1 MVKAQFPE
9 ALAFLFE
16 RARYKVA
23 YGGRGSGKS
32 WGFARALLIEAA
44 QSPQRVLC
52 TREFQISLV
61 DSVHKLLADQIE
73 SLGLSD
79 FYEVQ
84 QTTIRGRN
92 GSEFLFAGLRHNVSK
107 IKSFEGCS
115 RVWVE
120 EAQSVS
126 KSSWDTLIPTI
137 RKPGSEIWITFNPE
151 LEADITYQRFVA
163 HAPSNAIVRK
173 VNWSENPWFPEE
185 LRIEK
190 DALLERDPVAH
201 ATVWEG
207 HCKAVLDGAI
217 YANEILAATTA
228 KRFTKV
234 PYDPTKPVHTFWDLG
249 RADKTSIWF
258 AQIVGFEFRLI
269 DFYENRGH
277 ALGHYLEVL
286 KERAL
291 PVEQGGKGYVYGEHW
306 LPHDA
311 RNELLA
317 SERTIEQQMWA
328 AGHRVRITPRLTVAA
343 GIDAARKIFARCWF
357 DEEACADGLQALR
370 NYRFDVDPN
379 TQAFSRAPL
388 HDWASHAADAF
399 RYFAIGIAEPRE
411 DDPPVDGPNDVYAR
425 RRRREADDSTSGSG
439 WAQ

>member
-1 MVKAQFPE
+1 MQVEFPE
-9 ALAFLFE
+9 KLDFLFE
-16 RARYKVA
+16 PARYKVA
-23 YGGRGSGKS
+23 YGGRGGAKS
-32 WGFARALLIEAA
+32 WGFGRALLIMGA
-44 QSPQRVLC
+44 QRPLRVLC
-52 TREFQISLV
+52 AREFQNSIAESA
-61 DSVHKLLADQIE
+61 HALLTQQIDL
-73 SLGLSD
+73 LGLTG
-79 FYEVQ
+79 FYDPQEKR
-84 QTTIRGRN
+84 ILGRN
-92 GSEFLFAGLRHNVSK
+92 GTEFIFKGLRHNVASV
-107 IKSFEGCS
+107 KSTEGVDIC
-115 RVWVE
+115 WVE
-120 EAQSVS
+120 EARTVS
-126 KSSWDTLIPTI
+126 KTSWDVLIPTI
-137 RKPGSEIWITFNPE
+137 RKEGSEIWISFNTE
-151 LEADITYQRFVA
+151 LEEDETYQRFVKKPPTGA
-163 HAPSNAIVRK
+163 RVVKIG
-173 VNWSENPWFPEE
+173 WEDNPWFPDV
-185 LRIEK
+185 LRQE
-190 DALLERDPVAH
+190 ALDLKERDPVAYE
-201 ATVWEG
+201 TVWG
-207 HCKAVLDGAI
+207 GNCKAVLDGAI
-217 YANEILAATTA
+217 YANEILSATTA

-277 ALGHYLEVL
+277 ALGHYLDVL

-379 TQAFSRAPL
+379 TQAFSKAPL

-425 RRRREADDSTSGSG
+425 RRRREADESTSGSG
-439 WAQ
+439 WAA

>member
-1 MVKAQFPE
+1 MVQAEFPE

-32 WGFARALLIEAA
+32 WGFARALLVEAA

-61 DSVHKLLADQIE
+61 DSVHKLLADQID
-73 SLGLSD
+73 SMGLSD

-126 KSSWDTLIPTI
+126 KLSWDTLIPTI

-151 LEADITYQRFVA
+151 LESDITYQRFVV

-207 HCKAVLDGAI
+207 NCKQVLDGAI
-217 YANEILAATTA
+217 YTHEILAATRSS
-228 KRFTKV
+228 RFGKV
-234 PYDPTKPVHTFWDLG
+234 PFDPSKPVHTFWDLG

-258 AQIVGFEFRLI
+258 AQLVGFEFRLI

-277 ALGHYLEVL
+277 ALSHYLDLL
-286 KERAL
+286 KART
-291 PVEQGGKGYVYGEHW
+291 VEHGYVYGEHW

-311 RNELLA
+311 QNELLA

-328 AGHRVRITPRLTVAA
+328 AGHHVRITPKLTIAA
-343 GIDAARKIFARCWF
+343 GIDAARQLFGRCWF
-357 DEEACADGLQALR
+357 DEDLCADGIQALR
-370 NYRFDVDPN
+370 NYRYDVDPN
-379 TQAFSRAPL
+379 TQAFSKNPL

-399 RYFAIGIAEPRE
+399 RYFAVAIAEPRADE
-411 DDPPVDGPNDVYAR
+411 PALNAQNDRYAR
-425 RRRREADDSTSGSG
+425 IRRRERTETTEGSG
-439 WAQ
+439 WAA

>member
-1 MVKAQFPE
+1 MKVEFPE
-9 ALAFLFE
+9 KLAFLFE
-16 RARYKVA
+16 PARYKVA
-23 YGGRGSGKS
+23 YGGRGGAKS
-32 WGFARALLIEAA
+32 WGFGRALLIIGA
-44 QSPQRVLC
+44 QRPLRVLC
-52 TREFQISLV
+52 AREFQNSIAESAHALF
-61 DSVHKLLADQIE
+61 AQQIDL
-73 SLGLSD
+73 LGLD
-79 FYEVQ
+79 GLYEVQ
-84 QTTIRGRN
+84 EKRILGRN
-92 GSEFLFAGLRHNVSK
+92 GTEFIFKGLRHNVASV
-107 IKSFEGCS
+107 KSTEGVDIC
-115 RVWVE
+115 WVE
-120 EAQSVS
+120 EARTVS
-126 KSSWDTLIPTI
+126 KTSWDVLIPTI
-137 RKPGSEIWITFNPE
+137 RKEGSEIWISFNTE
-151 LEADITYQRFVA
+151 LEEDETYQRFVKKPPTGA
-163 HAPSNAIVRK
+163 RVVKIGWK
-173 VNWSENPWFPEE
+173 DNPWFPDV
-185 LRIEK
+185 LRQE
-190 DALLERDPVAH
+190 ALDLKERDPVAYE
-201 ATVWEG
+201 TVWG
-207 HCKAVLDGAI
+207 GNCKAVLDGAI
-217 YANEILAATTA
+217 YANEILVATTA

-370 NYRFDVDPN
+370 NYRFDVNPN

-425 RRRREADDSTSGSG
+425 RRRREAEASTSGSG
-439 WAQ
+439 WAA

>member
-1 MVKAQFPE
+1 MQVEFPE
-9 ALAFLFE
+9 KLAFLFE
-16 RARYKVA
+16 PARYKVA
-23 YGGRGSGKS
+23 YGGRGGAKS
-32 WGFARALLIEAA
+32 WGFGRALLIMGA
-44 QSPQRVLC
+44 QRPLRVLC
-52 TREFQISLV
+52 AREFQNSIAESAHALF
-61 DSVHKLLADQIE
+61 AQQIDL
-73 SLGLSD
+73 LGLD
-79 FYEVQ
+79 GLYEVQ
-84 QTTIRGRN
+84 EKRILGRN
-92 GSEFLFAGLRHNVSK
+92 GTEFIFKGLRHNVASV
-107 IKSFEGCS
+107 KSTEGVDIC
-115 RVWVE
+115 WVE
-120 EAQSVS
+120 EARTVS
-126 KSSWDTLIPTI
+126 KTSWDVLIPTI
-137 RKPGSEIWITFNPE
+137 RKEGSEIWISFNTE
-151 LEADITYQRFVA
+151 LEEDETYQRFVKRPPTGA
-163 HAPSNAIVRK
+163 RVVKIG
-173 VNWSENPWFPEE
+173 WEDNPWFPDV
-185 LRIEK
+185 LRQE
-190 DALLERDPVAH
+190 ALDLKERDPVAYE
-201 ATVWEG
+201 TVWG
-207 HCKAVLDGAI
+207 GNCKAVLDGAI

-228 KRFTKV
+228 KRFTKIL
-234 PYDPTKPVHTFWDLG
+234 YDPTKPVHTFWDLG

-379 TQAFSRAPL
+379 TQAFSKAPL

-425 RRRREADDSTSGSG
+425 RRRREAEESTSGSG
-439 WAQ
+439 WAA